1 MKRGGE
7 RQRERGESLMAL
19 LLFSFEHDICNTFQ
33 GKSWE
38 SCYKAATLLLS
49 VAPFSNFSVLCH
61 FGSKGGLCVST
72 SELTAE
78 NAV

>member
-1 MKRGGE
+1 
-7 RQRERGESLMAL
+7 MAL

-38 SCYKAATLLLS
+38 RCYKAATLLLS

-61 FGSKGGLCVST
+61 FGFV
-72 SELTAE
+72 
-78 NAV
+78 V